1 MAPSAVSPAQQH
13 AHLAFAPKKVQN
25 AAAAAIDERTSGGL
39 TKPLADMMGNWDSFT
54 FAPIR
59 ESTVSR
65 AMTRRCKPP
74 FPFPQPLF
82 PHPLPPFIHSPP

>member
-13 AHLAFAPKKVQN
+13 VKLAVTAKQAKDVVDDTTTGPAP
-25 AAAAAIDERTSGGL
+25 GL
-39 TKPLADMMGNWDSFT
+39 TKPLTDMMGNWDNFS

-65 AMTRRCKPP
+65 AMTSRCM
-74 FPFPQPLF
+74 FPLF
-82 PHPLPPFIHSPP
+82 FHT